1 MKRILLV
8 AAIATLL
15 PSAALAG
22 DLQRELKGGWLGAWV
37 ITSVDAYS
45 DCSSMRTNNRIH
57 GNLVKSSGAHRFH
70 AGELAKVIKVD
81 LKRSRL
87 DLHLDLV
94 EPLLVSYQEGP
105 FRLYREVRC
114 SVEYEVTVPREVVKG
129 KDSAAVEQAL
139 LEIVERYASEDE
151 ALDSA
156 GWNER
161 EVDPYPDDY
170 EQTLARLTV
179 WRAEQTN
186 AKVRAQLE
194 AAHIELAKLPD
205 RLDTDPEYAAAFAKG
220 VEDAKT
226 AELNSCS
233 TLLASDLGGMRKQG
247 ARADASDSG
256 DDARSNRGYHDGRL
270 LVFALEMLRN
280 LPDCLVPVP
289 ESPSIDLAIN
299 GDNSP

>member
-8 AAIATLL
+8 AALATLL

-22 DLQRELKGGWLGAWV
+22 DLQRELKSGWLGAWV
-37 ITSVDAYS
+37 ITTVDAYS
-45 DCSSMRTNNRIH
+45 DCSSTRTNNRIH

-105 FRLYREVRC
+105 FTLYREVRC

-129 KDSAAVEQAL
+129 KDADAVEQAL

-156 GWNER
+156 SWNER
-161 EVDPYPDDY
+161 EIEPYPDDY

-179 WRAEQTN
+179 WRVEQSN
-186 AKVRAQLE
+186 ARVRAQLE
-194 AAHIELAKLPD
+194 AANVELAKLPD
-205 RLDTDPEYAAAFAKG
+205 RLDTDPEYAAAFARG
-220 VEDAKT
+220 VEDART
-226 AELNSCS
+226 AELDDCS
-233 TLLASDLGGMRKQG
+233 TLLAADLGEMRKQG
-247 ARADASDSG
+247 ARIEAAEDGDGVRSD
-256 DDARSNRGYHDGRL
+256 RGFHDGRL
-270 LVFALEMLRN
+270 LVFALEMLRM

-289 ESPSIDLAIN
+289 EAPSVDLAIRE
-299 GDNSP
+299 GS